1 MKFNSTMS
9 VPMKITDIDYKYN
22 EGELLREFSQ
32 YIDKTYD
39 QHYSLNKYQSTEFII
54 DSGHGEGFCIGN
66 ILKYAQR
73 YGKKNGKNRADILK
87 VMHYA
92 LFMLHVHDREINMEK
107 VKNEVI

>member
-1 MKFNSTMS
+1 MGLFNKS
-9 VPMKITDIDYKYN
+9 KKIDYKYN
-22 EGELLREFSQ
+22 EGGLLKEFSQ

-73 YGKKNGKNRADILK
+73 YGKKDGKNRADILK
-87 VMHYA
+87 VLHYA
-92 LFMLHVHDREINMEK
+92 LFMLHVHDKANKEAN
-107 VKNEVI
+107 